1 MNKTL
6 LAGLMITAMMIA
18 IGLVGPRLAPYDLEH
33 QAEIKFYINE
43 KGEADLIAPPVPP
56 GALYPLGTDRNG
68 YDLLTKILHGAKYTI
83 FLALGIAFARV
94 ALGGVIGLFLGYFG
108 KEAAKKPSGNGYL
121 DVLNGIPLFL
131 IVFFILYGISINPAV
146 SPAALSMIMAVV
158 FLVIGIPSVVATVKE
173 KTAEIR
179 ERQFVL
185 ASRSLGVG
193 HSRMIGRHLFPH
205 LKESF
210 LILFVNE
217 IIMTLNLFGQLAIFN
232 LFVGGTTMTV
242 DPVEYLSRTNEWAG
256 LIGAA
261 RNGIYVYQW
270 ILFVPLAFYVTLIV
284 GFYFVSKGLESLYK
298 QKYSKFSHV

>member
-6 LAGLMITAMMIA
+6 LIGLAITAVMIA
-18 IGLVGPRLAPYDLEH
+18 IGLFGPQFAPYDLDH
-33 QAEIKFYINE
+33 QAEIKFYVND
-43 KGEADLIAPPVPP
+43 KGEPDLIAPPVPP
-56 GALYPLGTDRNG
+56 GSLYPLGTDRNG
-68 YDLLTKILHGAKYTI
+68 YDMLTKILHGAKYTI

-94 ALGGVIGLFLGYFG
+94 VIGGVIGLFLGYFG
-108 KEAAKKPSGNGYL
+108 KPAAKKAAASGYM

-131 IVFFILYGISINPAV
+131 IVFFVLYGVSINPNV
-146 SPAALSMIMAVV
+146 SPAFLALVMAVV
-158 FLVIGIPSVVATVKE
+158 FVVIGIPSVVATVKG
-173 KTAEIR
+173 KTIEIR

-185 ASRSLGVG
+185 ASRSIGVG
-193 HSRMIGRHLFPH
+193 HSRMIARHLFPH

-261 RNGIYVYQW
+261 RNGIYVHQW
-270 ILFVPLAFYVTLIV
+270 ILFVPLAFYVSLII